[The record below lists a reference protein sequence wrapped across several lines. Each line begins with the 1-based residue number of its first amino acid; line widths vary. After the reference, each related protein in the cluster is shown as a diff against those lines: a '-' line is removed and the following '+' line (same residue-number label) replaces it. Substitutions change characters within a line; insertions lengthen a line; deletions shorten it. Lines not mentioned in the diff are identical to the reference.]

1 MSVPKW
7 AIKRSL
13 ILKYCTE
20 CTDFVPATVV
30 VGGFFGD
37 EGKGKIISHLASI
50 DSPRIVVRGG
60 AGPNAGH
67 TIKHG
72 GKTFKVRMLPS
83 GFLNESSEIMI
94 GPGVVVDPNVL
105 LGEIAEMQTGGRTY
119 VDANCG
125 IIEESHKVEDGAGR
139 LKEKIGSTGSGTGP
153 ANAARAMRTLQLAK
167 ECDQIKKYVTDVP
180 ARIDESLRKGQNVLV
195 EGTQGTFLSLWHGTY
210 PYVTSKDVTASG
222 ICADVGI
229 GPTRV
234 DEVMVVFKS
243 YVCIS
248 AISPSSTLG
257 STTTPGP
264 IMISEDSFRKPLGS
278 IRTLNVLPPCFIVC
292 PALGPAPPRTT
303 IRGESIDARWDMIL
317 PFPSSPKNP
326 PTTTVAGTKSVHSVQ
341 YFKIRERLIAHLGT
355 LMHVRRKLC
364 WKHNHKPS
372 KYARFSKNAHIKKTH
387 NRILYARSPSR
398 TVSVL
403 PQMLGRVDGISVMVM
418 NEMRKIVWNM
428 A

>member
-153 ANAARAMRTLQLAK
+153 ANAARMRTLQLAK
-167 ECDQIKKYVTDVP
+167 EWMIG
-180 ARIDESLRKGQNVLV
+180 ILSQN
-195 EGTQGTFLSLWHGTY
+195 E
-210 PYVTSKDVTASG
+210 
-222 ICADVGI
+222 
-229 GPTRV
+229 
-234 DEVMVVFKS
+234 
-243 YVCIS
+243 
-248 AISPSSTLG
+248 
-257 STTTPGP
+257 
-264 IMISEDSFRKPLGS
+264 IMLK
-278 IRTLNVLPPCFIVC
+278 
-292 PALGPAPPRTT
+292 
-303 IRGESIDARWDMIL
+303 
-317 PFPSSPKNP
+317 
-326 PTTTVAGTKSVHSVQ
+326 
-341 YFKIRERLIAHLGT
+341 
-355 LMHVRRKLC
+355 
-364 WKHNHKPS
+364 
-372 KYARFSKNAHIKKTH
+372 
-387 NRILYARSPSR
+387 
-398 TVSVL
+398 
-403 PQMLGRVDGISVMVM
+403 
-418 NEMRKIVWNM
+418 
-428 A
+428 